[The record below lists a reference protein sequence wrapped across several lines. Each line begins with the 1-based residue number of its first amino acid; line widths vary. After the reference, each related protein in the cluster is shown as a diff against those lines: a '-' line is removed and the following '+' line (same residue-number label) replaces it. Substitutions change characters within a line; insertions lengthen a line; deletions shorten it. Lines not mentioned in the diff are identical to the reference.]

1 MAGITV
7 RFNQETQ
14 TNQGSSLIWRLLLA
28 AIFSVVAVGASAA
41 GWGVLAY
48 FTGKVYFIIAI
59 LIGMVVTFAIT
70 YPFERVSL
78 PLAAILFFP
87 AAFLTIFAVLVG
99 DAIFYLL
106 TGMFKYNLV
115 VMDAIRAVTSQ
126 PLDFLQE
133 SLGSIVLAA
142 IGTVLGFVNAI
153 RR

>member
-1 MAGITV
+1 MSGITV
-7 RFNQETQ
+7 SFNPEPKTD
-14 TNQGSSLIWRLLLA
+14 QGASLIWRLLLA
-28 AIFSVVAVGASAA
+28 AIFSVVAVGASAV

-59 LIGMVVTFAIT
+59 LIGMIITFAIT

-87 AAFLTIFAVLVG
+87 AAFLTIFTVVVG

-106 TGMFKYNLV
+106 TGMFEYNLE
-115 VMDAIRAVTSQ
+115 VMDAILAITSQ

-133 SLGSIVLAA
+133 SLGSVVLAA
-142 IGTVLGFVNAI
+142 IGTILGFVNAI